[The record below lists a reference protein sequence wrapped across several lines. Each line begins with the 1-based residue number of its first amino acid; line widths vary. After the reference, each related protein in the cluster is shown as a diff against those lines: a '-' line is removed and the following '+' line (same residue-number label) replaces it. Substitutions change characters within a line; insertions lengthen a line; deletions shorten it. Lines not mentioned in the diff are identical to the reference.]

1 MRSIKEKIIK
11 RDEKKYQKYGELEK
25 EIDATL
31 ESAWNIIKKA
41 KEIRNYTIRVCGLL
55 YQYSSLEDIDETKR
69 KEAIKRLRKIKQ
81 RIDKKLIADI
91 TSVRDSLDIIK
102 F

>member
-1 MRSIKEKIIK
+1 MEKIIK

-41 KEIRNYTIRVCGLL
+41 KEIRNYTLRVCGLL
-55 YQYSSLEDIDETKR
+55 YQYGSIEDIDGTKR
-69 KEAIKRLRKIKQ
+69 KEVIKRLREIRRK
-81 RIDKKLIADI
+81 IDKKLIADI
-91 TSVRDSLDIIK
+91 SSVRDSLDIIK